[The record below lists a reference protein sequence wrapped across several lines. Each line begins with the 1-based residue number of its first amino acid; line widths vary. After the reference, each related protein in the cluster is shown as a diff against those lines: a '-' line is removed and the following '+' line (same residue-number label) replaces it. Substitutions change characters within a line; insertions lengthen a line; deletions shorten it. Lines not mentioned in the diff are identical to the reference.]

1 MSRPDAHSLPGSW
14 LTIVSRDLKTMAC
27 SVMPWQEILFA
38 ASCMVAFKDI

>member
-1 MSRPDAHSLPGSW
+1 MSRHDSQALPGSQ
-14 LTIVSRDLKTMAC
+14 LTVVSPDLKTMAC